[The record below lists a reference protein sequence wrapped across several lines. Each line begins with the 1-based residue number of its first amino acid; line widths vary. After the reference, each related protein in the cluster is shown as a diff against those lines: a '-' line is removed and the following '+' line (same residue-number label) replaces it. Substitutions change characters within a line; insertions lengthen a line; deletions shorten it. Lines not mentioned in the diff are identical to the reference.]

1 MGLLFR
7 VRLHTGLLFFR
18 LLVWPVQSTVQSP
31 SNDHAS
37 RALHAPLIGWPHLIQ
52 PGEEFYSKHWVSR
65 QSFRLLILSL
75 GFLSIPSIL
84 SNHRS
89 IHLPIAEQAQI
100 LIGESAGFSIG
111 DKSQVSFP
119 LVLQLSSH
127 HFRFHD
133 EAIFRGLRGCFWWR
147 LSSQANGNL
156 RGEGGD

>member
-1 MGLLFR
+1 MVMTSYRPAVFSSTRTAGSIHRPVAIQRSR
-7 VRLHTGLLFFR
+7 VAR
-18 LLVWPVQSTVQSP
+18 
-31 SNDHAS
+31 AA
-37 RALHAPLIGWPHLIQ
+37 RALTGWPHLIQ

-65 QSFRLLILSL
+65 RSFRLLILSL

-84 SNHRS
+84 SNH
-89 IHLPIAEQAQI
+89 LPIAEQAQI
-100 LIGESAGFSIG
+100 LSGESAGFSIG

-133 EAIFRGLRGCFWWR
+133 EAIFRGLCGCFWWR
-147 LSSQANGNL
+147 LSSQANGNP

>member
-1 MGLLFR
+1 MTSYRPAVFSSARTAGLIHRPVAIQRSR
-7 VRLHTGLLFFR
+7 VARAT
-18 LLVWPVQSTVQSP
+18 
-31 SNDHAS
+31 
-37 RALHAPLIGWPHLIQ
+37 RALTGWPYLIQ
-52 PGEEFYSKHWVSR
+52 PVRNFIQNIGSR
-65 QSFRLLILSL
+65 AGHFVFLILSL

-100 LIGESAGFSIG
+100 LSGESAGFSIG

-133 EAIFRGLRGCFWWR
+133 EAIFFGDCVAVF
-147 LSSQANGNL
+147 
-156 RGEGGD
+156 GGDYQAKQMGIRAGREETD

>member
-1 MGLLFR
+1 MTSYRPAVFSSARTAGLIHRPVAIQRSR
-7 VRLHTGLLFFR
+7 VTRT
-18 LLVWPVQSTVQSP
+18 T
-31 SNDHAS
+31 
-37 RALHAPLIGWPHLIQ
+37 HAPDRLAP
-52 PGEEFYSKHWVSR
+52 PYTTGEEFYSKHRVSR
-65 QSFRLLILSL
+65 RSFRLLILSL

-100 LIGESAGFSIG
+100 LSGESAGFSIG

-147 LSSQANGNL
+147 LSSQANGNPC
-156 RGEGGD
+156 GEGGD